1 MGRLTDEMTRLV
13 GEIVDMRGARKG
25 FVKDLTN
32 NTAALMANFHRA
44 HKDMARKTKAERR
57 AAVAHL
63 MANFHRA
70 HKDMARRTK
79 AERRAAVAHLK
90 NTVAADLDGARRAW
104 AGK

>member
-1 MGRLTDEMTRLV
+1 MGHFTDEMTRLV
-13 GEIVDMRGARKG
+13 GEIVDLRGARKG

-57 AAVAHL
+57 AAVTHL
-63 MANFHRA
+63 Q
-70 HKDMARRTK
+70 K
-79 AERRAAVAHLK
+79 
-90 NTVAADLDGARRAW
+90 TVGAMRHAFAADLDGARRAW

>member
-1 MGRLTDEMTRLV
+1 MGQFTDEMTRLV

-57 AAVAHL
+57 AAV
-63 MANFHRA
+63 
-70 HKDMARRTK
+70 T
-79 AERRAAVAHLK
+79 HLK
-90 NTVAADLDGARRAW
+90 KTVGAMRHAFAADLDGARRAW